1 MGRGRATYGNPRTPT
16 SHGKSYLKKY
26 ESCKQHVLTLTVYA
40 VQARFVLPPPC
51 VTPQGMSTRAH
62 EVYYLREV
70 LRLTYAEI
78 SMRLGMAT
86 SGTITRLCRRAA
98 AFLEAQEEVLEAGA
112 YQALLAG
119 VRGEVRQPGKTLEK
133 VQESPPRRRANSVHF
148 QRRQQQQR
156 QQQDPQHQGQ
166 RWQQQHQE
174 PLKSCD

>member
-16 SHGKSYLKKY
+16 SH
-26 ESCKQHVLTLTVYA
+26 VYA

-119 VRGEVRQPGKTLEK
+119 VRGEVRQPAAPAATTAAAGPAAPGPAMATATSGAPQVLRLIVPAGISLVSVGNHVPIKY
-133 VQESPPRRRANSVHF
+133 RR
-148 QRRQQQQR
+148 
-156 QQQDPQHQGQ
+156 GQ
-166 RWQQQHQE
+166 
-174 PLKSCD
+174 P